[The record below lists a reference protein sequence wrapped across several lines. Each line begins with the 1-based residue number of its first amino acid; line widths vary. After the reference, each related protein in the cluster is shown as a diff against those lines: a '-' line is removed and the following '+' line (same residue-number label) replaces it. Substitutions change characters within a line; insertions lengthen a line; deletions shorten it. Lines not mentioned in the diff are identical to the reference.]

1 MPELLIDATQL
12 EVKLSRGE
20 KLAAL
25 HGDIT
30 LPLSSITG
38 AEVLD
43 SKWWMRLGL
52 RVPGTGLPG
61 LVIAGTYVQKGD
73 RAFVSWTRGKQVLQV
88 NLTGKN
94 YTRLVVG
101 VADAETWADTIN
113 AYITGC

>member
-1 MPELLIDATQL
+1 MPTLTISLTELTVTLT
-12 EVKLSRGE
+12 LSE

-25 HGDIT
+25 HGDLA
-30 LPLSSITG
+30 LPLSGITG

-43 SKWWMRLGL
+43 AKWWMRLGL

-88 NLTGKN
+88 NLSGQN
-94 YTRLVVG
+94 YNRVVVG
-101 VADAETWADTIN
+101 VADAQTWADTIN
-113 AYITGC
+113 AYLTGC